1 MDLLKET
8 FIFLNKKEHTIN
20 DDEYNSLVEL
30 MKLHDTRYYTQD
42 QPLIDDTE
50 YDKLYVM
57 LTNYE
62 KEHPDKIN
70 KESSSQHIIGG
81 IKSNLSK
88 ISHIY
93 PMLSLKKT
101 NAQEKNGL
109 KNYLDKFVNNEN
121 DLWYTDKFLAQNKED
136 GLTIVLY
143 FNIPQINNGH
153 FTAATRGSGDSGE
166 DVTASFINLENV
178 RSIIKKVGDQ
188 QLIIRGEAI
197 ISKSDFEAINE
208 NGTFMNSRNLVAG
221 SLRTLDSNV
230 AKERKVQFKAY
241 NIENAEDYGMFTEL
255 EQISFLNEL
264 GFNTTTNQLVVD
276 NTSAGKNKLINYVY
290 SFSEEDRDKVDHDID
305 GIVIKP
311 NNIKNRREIG
321 FTSHHPKNAI
331 AFKFESPEAVT
342 KLTDV
347 VWQIG
352 STGQVTPVGIFE
364 PINLL
369 GANIVKA
376 TLASLKNIK
385 KRDIKINDVVLV
397 QRKNDVIPQIVKS
410 FKEERTGNEI
420 DIIPPENTHLDGELL
435 FVDQENEEQLLN
447 RWKKF
452 VSKDGLNI
460 DALSIETI
468 KALNDN
474 HLINLND
481 FSSIYNLNHDEF
493 VSINRFGEQKWQN
506 LQKSLENS
514 KNVGL
519 SKVLVSLS
527 LKGVG
532 RTFSGIFTQ
541 EIDSWDD
548 LINKKENGTLIDWV
562 NELVEKTNGFGDS
575 TKDVILNTLLTD
587 TVIDQ
592 VNKLALVGINLNS
605 IKKEDKLNSL
615 TFVITG
621 STNLHSRNEWKTII
635 ELNGG
640 HLSGSLSSKTDYLVS
655 NSESLTTT
663 KAKKAVNLNIPIIN
677 EEKLNSFF

>member
-1 MDLLKET
+1 MDLLKQT
-8 FIFLNKKEHTIN
+8 FNYLNKSTLS
-20 DDEYNSLVEL
+20 DQEYLTLVQL
-30 MKLHDTRYYTQD
+30 MKLHDDRYYTQD

-50 YDKLYVM
+50 YDKLYIL

-62 KEHPDKIN
+62 KENPDKISP
-70 KESSSQHIIGG
+70 ESSSQHIIGG
-81 IKSNLSK
+81 IKTNLKK
-88 ISHIY
+88 INHIY

-101 NAQEKNGL
+101 NVQEKDGL
-109 KNYLDKFVNNEN
+109 KNYLEKFNQDQN
-121 DLWYTDKFLAQNKED
+121 DLWYTDQFLAQNKED

-143 FNIPQINNGH
+143 FNIPEINQGR

-166 DVTASFINLENV
+166 DVTAAFINLENV
-178 RSIIKKVGDQ
+178 KTIIKKVGDRS
-188 QLIIRGEAI
+188 LVIRGEAI
-197 ISKSDFEAINE
+197 ISKKDFEMINE
-208 NGTFMNSRNLVAG
+208 DGSFMNSRNLVAG
-221 SLRTLDSNV
+221 SLRTLDHNV
-230 AKERKVQFKAY
+230 AKERHVQFKAY
-241 NIENAEDYGMFTEL
+241 NIENAERYELFTEL
-255 EQISFLNEL
+255 EQISFLQSL
-264 GFNTTTNQLVVD
+264 GFTTTTNQLIVD
-276 NTSAGKNKLINYVY
+276 NTNSGKEQLINYVH
-290 SFSEEDRDKVDHDID
+290 SFSEEDREKVDHDID

-311 NNIKNRREIG
+311 NNIKNRRAIG

-342 KLTDV
+342 TLKEV
-347 VWQIG
+347 IWQVG
-352 STGQVTPVGIFE
+352 STGQVTPVGVFE

-369 GANIVKA
+369 GANIEKA

-420 DIIPPENTHLDGELL
+420 DIVPPENTHLNGELL

-468 KALNDN
+468 KALNEN
-474 HLINLND
+474 HLIDLYD
-481 FSSIYNLNHDEF
+481 FSSIYHLNHDEF

-506 LQKSLENS
+506 LQESLENS

-541 EIDSWDD
+541 EIDSWND

-587 TVIDQ
+587 TVIEQ

-605 IKKEDKLNSL
+605 IKKQDKLNSL

-621 STNLHSRNEWKTII
+621 STKIHSRNEWKTII

-640 HLSGSLSSKTDYLVS
+640 HLSSSLSSKTDYLVT
-655 NSESLTTT
+655 NSDSLTTT
-663 KAKKAVNLNIPIIN
+663 KAKKAVSLNIPIIN
-677 EEKLNSFF
+677 EEKLNSLL